1 MLKHLCHIGRYR
13 YRYRYET
20 AIEIEIEIEIDRD
33 RCRDGNRDR
42 KRDSLHPSGQ
52 KKYIFMLLTE
62 SHSFAMTWRR
72 GSTLAVLQTVVL

>member
-13 YRYRYET
+13 YRYET
-20 AIEIEIEIEIDRD
+20 AIEIEINRD

-72 GSTLAVLQTVVL
+72 GSTLTVLQTVVL